1 MRSAVERA
9 WALAQEAERAESPE
23 VFAELVVDGLW
34 DLIPSDDVVFNDIDE
49 ASRRL
54 VLIRS
59 RSVLPVAELD
69 DAYWAENYDELAFCM
84 GFGPGES
91 GVARMSDV
99 LDRRAL
105 DRSPVYNDV
114 LRPGGYRYS
123 IEVVFASPPMV
134 RRAVI
139 LGRADRDF
147 RDAERGL
154 LGLLA
159 PHLDSAYRRA
169 RLRSLLTP
177 RERDVLAHVLDGLT
191 NREIAQRLAISPGTV
206 RVHLEHAYPKLG
218 VGSRTAAVSLFR

>member
-1 MRSAVERA
+1 MGTRA
-9 WALAQEAERAESPE
+9 GGGARGVPRGL
-23 VFAELVVDGLW
+23 AELVVDGPW

-105 DRSPVYNDV
+105 DRSPVYDDV
-114 LRPGGYRYS
+114 LPGGYRYS